1 MTEPERPQHVFAWLE
16 AVQRRLAGQ
25 LDPLLDD
32 VARELGP
39 RRLRLLQL
47 VPPGGMRQTDLAAR
61 ASVTKQALGEA
72 VDALVRLGVVERR
85 QDPED
90 GRASLVVLTRAGERV
105 NADFEGALTQAEQAL
120 IAEIGEQDYATF
132 LDVLRR
138 LGA

>member
-1 MTEPERPQHVFAWLE
+1 MTEPELPQHVFAWLE
-16 AVQRRLAGQ
+16 AVQRRLSRQ
-25 LDPLLDD
+25 LDPLLED

-72 VDALVRLGVVERR
+72 VDALVRLGVVERL
-85 QDPED
+85 QDPAD
-90 GRASLVVLTRAGERV
+90 GRASLVVLTRSGARV
-105 NADFEGALTQAEQAL
+105 NAGFERSLAKAEQAL
-120 IAEIGEQDYATF
+120 VAEIGAKDYATF

-138 LGA
+138 LGT